1 MNRYTIFRMDLS
13 DGSTKALK
21 TVDTK
26 QEADRKV
33 ASFQR
38 LVTRLENKSSED
50 WKYFWKMNETG

>member
-1 MNRYTIFRMDLS
+1 MDLS

-21 TVDTK
+21 TVDSK

-50 WKYFWKMNETG
+50 WKYFWKVNE